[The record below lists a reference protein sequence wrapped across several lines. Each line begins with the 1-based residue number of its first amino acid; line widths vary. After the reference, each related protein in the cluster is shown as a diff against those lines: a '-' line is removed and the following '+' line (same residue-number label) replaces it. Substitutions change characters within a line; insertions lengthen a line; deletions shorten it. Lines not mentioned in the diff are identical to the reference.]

1 MSKLWLYLNK
11 LPIYPIVRVNRS
23 LQLHPLI
30 FNRFLWVYLQLEE
43 LCEAPSELIGEVL
56 RDLPEGL
63 AETYRRILLKLQKSA
78 WKTKIAAKAFR
89 WIACAQ
95 RPLQVDELKEAIE
108 YENSDTSWRNA
119 ASMDDE
125 QLIRSFGALVC
136 VDPEDRTIR
145 FVHHTVLQFLF
156 STEEISPIFHFS
168 QAQAHCFVGEM
179 CVVYLSFSDFETSL
193 TQRPPERK
201 VQDAAIFQAGA
212 MSTIPRVLGIGRSL
226 FHVAYRLYG
235 GKQATAGPP
244 IDHDRLLN
252 SAHKPMKSIEPVSSM
267 LARKY
272 RLLHYVVSYWD
283 CHTKWLEEK
292 NMAIW
297 RLFRNLALNKSLPF
311 EFRKWGLNE
320 HYGSYGCTT
329 CEPGSSDSASEE
341 LPFTTILHYAAQ
353 VGHVPLLRLFKDEVR
368 GGLEV
373 YLVHEPSRLLFEACF
388 NDQEDVVEHLLHNYA
403 EYVDGNSFREA
414 LHAAASSGHEN
425 TLCTLL
431 PYASALEIDLSAALP
446 NAIHQ
451 GKVSCV
457 ERLLTAGARFDVSI
471 SEHRAALNAAIKEEH
486 DSTIAMLIQR
496 EQLSVIDVYDIIPDS
511 DGVYVYL
518 MDDLWGQ
525 KEAHILRGLRLA
537 ASRGLTLALKAMLDA
552 GSAIDDKDPLDKTAL
567 HHAAEMG
574 HSKAV
579 CLLLEHNADANAFS
593 KGHYENSKGHHI
605 ATTGLTALHLA
616 AMGGHTDAVQI
627 LCEHGARVNGEAKE
641 YGHTPL
647 HLAARHGHSDTI
659 RKLCEHGAYLNHEDR
674 HGWMPLG
681 YAIEFNKK
689 DAETLLRELGAFAN
703 VYCEITRSR

>member
-1 MSKLWLYLNK
+1 MSLSVYMSNLWLYFDNF
-11 LPIYPIVRVNRS
+11 PTYPIAQVNCF

-30 FNRFLWVYLQLEE
+30 FGRFLWVYLQVEE
-43 LCEAPSELIGEVL
+43 LCEAPSELIREVL

-108 YENSDTSWRNA
+108 YEKSDTSWRSA

-136 VDPEDRTIR
+136 VDMEDRTIR

-168 QAQAHCFVGEM
+168 QAQAHCFVGDM

-193 TQRPPERK
+193 THRPLERK
-201 VQDAAIFQAGA
+201 VKDAAIFQAGA

-226 FHVAYRLYG
+226 FHAAYRFYG
-235 GKQATAGPP
+235 GKQVLAGPT

-252 SAHKPMKSIEPVSSM
+252 TGHKPMKPIEPVSST

-272 RLLHYVVSYWD
+272 RLLDYVVSYWD

-388 NDQEDVVEHLLHNYA
+388 NDQENVVEHLLHNYA

-431 PYASALEIDLSAALP
+431 PYASASGADLSAALP
-446 NAIHQ
+446 NAIQH
-451 GKVSCV
+451 GKVSCA
-457 ERLLTAGARFDVSI
+457 ERLITAGARFDVSI
-471 SEHRAALNAAIKEEH
+471 SEQRTALDAAIKGEH

-496 EQLSVIDVYDIIPDS
+496 DQLNVEDVHAMVDVRKFKHKS
-511 DGVYVYL
+511 D
-518 MDDLWGQ
+518 MDPKKHSKQ
-525 KEAHILRGLRLA
+525 IFRGLMLA
-537 ASRGLTLALKAMLDA
+537 ASRGLTLTLKAMLET
-552 GSAIDDKDPLDKTAL
+552 GTAIDDSDHLVKIAL
-567 HHAAEMG
+567 HYAAERG
-574 HSKAV
+574 HSRAIRLLSEHGSDVKAYTWRINGDS
-579 CLLLEHNADANAFS
+579 L
-593 KGHYENSKGHHI
+593 
-605 ATTGLTALHLA
+605 GLTALHLA
-616 AMGGHTDAVQI
+616 AMYGSTDAVQI
-627 LCEHGARVNGEAKE
+627 LCEHGARINEESDLAA
-641 YGHTPL
+641 YTPL
-647 HLAARHGHSDTI
+647 HLAAKHGHPDTI
-659 RKLCEHGAYLNHEDR
+659 RKLLEQGAYLNHEDR
-674 HGWMPLG
+674 HGWTPLD
-681 YAIEFNKK
+681 YANGFNKK
-689 DAETLLRELGAFAN
+689 DAQTCLRELGAIRGKGNSFG
-703 VYCEITRSR
+703 YDLS